1 MIGKFRHKGLK
12 QLYERDI
19 AKGVQAGHA
28 DRLRRIL
35 TNLDVAMQPADLD
48 LPGYKLHPLK
58 GQRKG
63 EWSIWVSGNWRVT
76 FRFDGADVTDVDYED
91 YH

>member
-12 QLYERDI
+12 QLYERDS

-35 TNLDVAMQPADLD
+35 TNLDVAVNPPDLD

-63 EWSIWVSGNWRVT
+63 KWSIWVSGNWRVT